1 MTIDFDADGAIA
13 IITLNRPEAYNA
25 LNHASLRALTGAVAR
40 FEADSNFRVAII
52 IGIGKAFCSGA
63 DIDETLPYMKEHGT
77 KSLPP
82 TIMRGQTVTKP
93 VIAAIN
99 GLALGGGLELALACD
114 IRISATS
121 AKLGLPEIGLGLI
134 PGWGG
139 TQRLARLIGSGMAS
153 EIILTGRTVTADE
166 ALRIGLVNKVV
177 PDAELLPAALEMAR
191 VIADKSPEAIKFAK
205 EALQKGFDLSL
216 NEALNLEAGLE
227 DAVLHTP
234 GFEEAMRAY
243 REKRQAHSKNKENKN
258 AN

>member
-99 GLALGGGLELALACD
+99 GLALGA
-114 IRISATS
+114 
-121 AKLGLPEIGLGLI
+121 
-134 PGWGG
+134 GW
-139 TQRLARLIGSGMAS
+139 
-153 EIILTGRTVTADE
+153 
-166 ALRIGLVNKVV
+166 N
-177 PDAELLPAALEMAR
+177 
-191 VIADKSPEAIKFAK
+191 
-205 EALQKGFDLSL
+205 
-216 NEALNLEAGLE
+216 
-227 DAVLHTP
+227 
-234 GFEEAMRAY
+234 
-243 REKRQAHSKNKENKN
+243 
-258 AN
+258 

>member
-1 MTIDFDADGAIA
+1 
-13 IITLNRPEAYNA
+13 
-25 LNHASLRALTGAVAR
+25 
-40 FEADSNFRVAII
+40 
-52 IGIGKAFCSGA
+52 
-63 DIDETLPYMKEHGT
+63 
-77 KSLPP
+77 
-82 TIMRGQTVTKP
+82 
-93 VIAAIN
+93 
-99 GLALGGGLELALACD
+99 
-114 IRISATS
+114 
-121 AKLGLPEIGLGLI
+121 LGLI

-234 GFEEAMRAY
+234 GFEEATRAY